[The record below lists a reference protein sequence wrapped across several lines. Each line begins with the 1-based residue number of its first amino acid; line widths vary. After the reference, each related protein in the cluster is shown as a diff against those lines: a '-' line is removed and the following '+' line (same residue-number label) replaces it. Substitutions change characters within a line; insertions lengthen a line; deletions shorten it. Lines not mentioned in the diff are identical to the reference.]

1 MQEVNLAF
9 LKMSWY
15 CHFVDLGRGIPCLS
29 QKKPLQAES
38 YHGHLQQLGRRK
50 YAQLVFVMLVPKW
63 QQGCVG
69 FKASQLSSCGLYLM
83 AWCGCVPWGALLHFL
98 LLCPAPSSNCVS
110 VTLRMTGSKS
120 YSQNKTVTVLS
131 MVWALWGTQHTS
143 NTFSSIS
150 ARMAA
155 QTGISNILCYWVI
168 MYDFWSWSVD
178 KEGDNFQADIL
189 LCSHAQKGDVKLY
202 QLHSSSWV
210 ILKTQSSPQKWIFHG
225 LLKEETAEDA
235 GVVSILYFL
244 SGSQ

>member
-110 VTLRMTGSKS
+110 VTLRMKGSKS

-155 QTGISNILCYWVI
+155 QTGISNILCYWSDHVWFLELI
-168 MYDFWSWSVD
+168 CWQRRWQFSGRHITLQSRT
-178 KEGDNFQADIL
+178 EGGCEIVPVTFL
-189 LCSHAQKGDVKLY
+189 KLSY
-202 QLHSSSWV
+202 
-210 ILKTQSSPQKWIFHG
+210 P
-225 LLKEETAEDA
+225 
-235 GVVSILYFL
+235 
-244 SGSQ
+244 

>member
-110 VTLRMTGSKS
+110 VTLRMKGSKS
-120 YSQNKTVTVLS
+120 YSQNKTATVLS
-131 MVWALWGTQHTS
+131 MVWARWGTQHTS

-155 QTGISNILCYWVI
+155 QTEISNILCYWS
-168 MYDFWSWSVD
+168 D
-178 KEGDNFQADIL
+178 
-189 LCSHAQKGDVKLY
+189 HAWFLELICWQRRWQFSGRHITLQSRTKGGCEIVPVTFLKLSY
-202 QLHSSSWV
+202 
-210 ILKTQSSPQKWIFHG
+210 P
-225 LLKEETAEDA
+225 
-235 GVVSILYFL
+235 
-244 SGSQ
+244 